1 MTDSSAGWTRRSFL
15 SLVGRVGGAA
25 AVHET
30 MTALGWMRMPE
41 AWAGPPKLEKGSG
54 RGRKVLIL
62 GAGIGGLTAAY
73 ELTKA
78 GYECLILEAQDRA
91 GGRSLTARRG
101 STITEQSPEN
111 GVTQQHCQFDDGLY
125 LNMGPGR
132 LPYHHR
138 RVLHYCHELGVP
150 LEIYVMSTT
159 ANLFQTQ
166 DAFGGKVMLRRRLE
180 TDAQG
185 YISELLAKQVCK
197 GSLDQE
203 LTPAERRDLLEL
215 LNVFGDLDAT
225 GSECYE
231 KDPACGRS
239 GGYEYC
245 GSTRAGCATLTI
257 YEACTASQPI
267 PLKTLLQSRFWDI
280 TGDASFYQPLEFE
293 WQPTLFQPV
302 GGMDQIVEGFK
313 RQIGQLI
320 SYRSEARAIRIS
332 DGGVEVDYVDRFS
345 GQHCSARADWC
356 LSNIPLPLLQG
367 IPANFSSGFKD
378 AVDHGKFA
386 PTCKVGWQANRRFW
400 ESDRYQIYGGI
411 SYVDDTITQM
421 WYPSN
426 GWFTANGTLTGA
438 YNYSNHALALG
449 RMKLADR
456 LRLAREQGARLHP
469 EIGDPAIVPEDLGL
483 SIAWQNVPFQR
494 GGWADWK
501 PEDDE
506 YYERLLA
513 PDGRFHIVGDQV
525 STLPGWQEGA
535 MMSAE
540 HVVEQIAGIRPLT
553 GPDVKQAPNTRR
565 LVQGLR

>member
-1 MTDSSAGWTRRSFL
+1 MTDSSGGWTRRSFL

-101 STITEQSPEN
+101 TTVTEQSPEN
-111 GVTQQHCQFDDGLY
+111 GVTQQHCKFDDGLY

-159 ANLFQTQ
+159 ANLFQSQ
-166 DAFGGKVMLRRRLE
+166 DAFGGKAMLRRRLE

-185 YISELLAKQVCK
+185 YISELLAKQVCR
-197 GSLDQE
+197 GSLDKE
-203 LTPAERRDLLEL
+203 LTPAERKDLLEL
-215 LNVFGDLDAT
+215 LHVFGDLDAT

-231 KDPACGRS
+231 KDPACGRP

-245 GSTRAGCATLTI
+245 GSTRAGCETLTI
-257 YEACTASQPI
+257 YEACTAGKPI

-313 RQIGQLI
+313 RQIGHLI

-400 ESDRYQIYGGI
+400 ESDESQIYGGI

-426 GWFTANGTLTGA
+426 GYFTANGTLTGA

-513 PDGRFHIVGDQV
+513 PDGRFHVVGDQV

-553 GPDVKQAPNTRR
+553 VPDVKQAPNTRR
-565 LVQGLR
+565 LVQGIR